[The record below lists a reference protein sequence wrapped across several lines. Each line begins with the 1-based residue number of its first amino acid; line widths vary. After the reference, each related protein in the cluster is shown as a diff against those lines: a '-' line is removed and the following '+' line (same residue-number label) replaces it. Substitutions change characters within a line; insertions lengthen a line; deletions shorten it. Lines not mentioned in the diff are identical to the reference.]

1 MGMGGNLEYRL
12 EGSDVVILAVAVWFV
27 GTFINNRVA
36 FLRRYSIPVAVTGG
50 LLFSALTAFLHGA
63 FDVTV
68 TLDLQLRNLLLLT
81 FFTTIGLSAKVR
93 VLVAGGKALVIL
105 LVMAAVLLFLQDSAG
120 VLMAMAFD
128 VHPAYGLFAG
138 SVSLAGGHG
147 TAIAW
152 GAIAEEAGL
161 KAAKDIGLAF
171 ATFGL
176 VAGGIFGGPIA
187 EFLIKR
193 RGLKP
198 QAPEGTDAES
208 DGGPS
213 SKPLPPIADVLGTI
227 MLIALCVKLGA
238 IVNGFFTNSGIT
250 VPGFLT
256 AMMMG
261 IVIGN
266 ACDVARVRLN
276 DVAIERAG
284 EISLQL
290 FLSMSL
296 MSMQLWTLAQAIG
309 PVLTVLA
316 VQVLVITLFGVVIV
330 FRVLGRD
337 YDAAVITAGFIG
349 LGLGATPVGIANM
362 TAVTAKHG
370 PSQKAFLIVPLV
382 GAFFI
387 DIVNALM
394 IKFFIALPII
404 SETPIP

>member
-1 MGMGGNLEYRL
+1 MEIRL
-12 EGSDVVILAVAVWFV
+12 EGSDVIILAVAVWFV

-68 TLDLQLRNLLLLT
+68 TMDLQLRDLLLLT
-81 FFTTIGLSAKVR
+81 FFTTIGLSARIR
-93 VLVAGGKALVIL
+93 VLLDGGKALAIL
-105 LVMAAVLLFLQDSAG
+105 LVMATVLLFLQDLTG
-120 VLMAMAFD
+120 VFMAMGFGA
-128 VHPAYGLFAG
+128 HPAYGLFGG
-138 SVSLAGGHG
+138 SVSLAGDHG

-152 GAIAEEAGL
+152 GTLAEEAGL
-161 KAAKDIGLAF
+161 KAARDIGLAF

-187 EFLIKR
+187 EFLIR
-193 RGLKP
+193 RHRLKP
-198 QAPEGTDAES
+198 ATPIGADAEVGS
-208 DGGPS
+208 GAEA
-213 SKPLPPIADVLGTI
+213 KPLPPIAQALGTI

-238 IVNGFFTNSGIT
+238 IVNGFFTDSGIT

-256 AMMMG
+256 AMMVG

-266 ACDVARVRLN
+266 ICDVAQVRLN
-276 DVAIERAG
+276 EIAIERAG

-290 FLSMSL
+290 FLAMSL

-309 PVLTVLA
+309 PVVMVLA
-316 VQVLVITLFGVVIV
+316 AQVLLITLFSVFIV
-330 FRVLGRD
+330 FRVLGRN
-337 YDAAVITAGFIG
+337 YDAAVIVAGFTG

-362 TAVTAKHG
+362 TAVTAKYG